1 MSYEFK
7 TTFWMDFTIADK
19 FGIEAVKDTFKRAF
33 SEWKADYIYLTELTL
48 VINWK
53 CWEHYEKNNIEIS
66 KLYSEY
72 YYQLREYGLDNLK
85 GKELEYF
92 IKTLD

>member
-1 MSYEFK
+1 MDYEFK

-33 SEWKADYIYLTELTL
+33 SEWKTNYIYLTELTL
-48 VINWK
+48 VMNWK
-53 CWEHYEKNNIEIS
+53 CWDHYENNNIEIS

-72 YYQLREYGLDNLK
+72 YYQLREYGLDNLN
-85 GKELEYF
+85 GKEREYF

>member
-33 SEWKADYIYLTELTL
+33 SEWKTNYIYLTELTL

-53 CWEHYEKNNIEIS
+53 CWQHYEKNNIEIS

-85 GKELEYF
+85 AKELEYF

>member
-33 SEWKADYIYLTELTL
+33 SEWKTDYIYLTELTL